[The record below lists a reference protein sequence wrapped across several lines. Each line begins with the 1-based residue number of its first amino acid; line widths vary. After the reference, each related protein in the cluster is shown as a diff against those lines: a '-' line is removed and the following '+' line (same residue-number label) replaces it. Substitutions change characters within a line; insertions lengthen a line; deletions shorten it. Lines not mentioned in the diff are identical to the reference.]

1 MCQKR
6 REELNKTMEER
17 LTYRDKGKK
26 NTTMQTRNECNEQ
39 PRTKVQKAGKYEDRK
54 TLKNY
59 RVARTENGKRTMISP
74 LIKNMTTKREKTD
87 QTGTKCEINVN
98 TIVNKHDQTQHM
110 HQD

>member
-1 MCQKR
+1 MIHQSTRGPVQATLKER
-6 REELNKTMEER
+6 RERECKTKD
-17 LTYRDKGKK
+17 TQQK
-26 NTTMQTRNECNEQ
+26 NQDDCTNT
-39 PRTKVQKAGKYEDRK
+39 DRK

-59 RVARTENGKRTMISP
+59 RVARTENGKRTMIKP